1 MKINKTAI
9 IIPCYNV
16 KKNILNVI
24 RKINFKLVET
34 VYLVDDKCPQKSV
47 IYAKK
52 ILNNKK
58 IKYIFL
64 KKNLGVGGATIE
76 GFKKALKSNHTIL
89 IKIDGDGQHD
99 PKDIIKFIQM
109 LNKKNVKYCKGTRLL
124 KKNNIKNMP
133 KLRFFG
139 NIVLTFINRF
149 ITRNHNLTDCLNGF
163 IGIKSYHLKKINLN
177 EIKKNF
183 FFEQDLLFKLSLI
196 NTEIEEIPI
205 KIKYF
210 NTSIQNLNIPKI
222 VIPFTLYHFNNLI
235 IKLFYD

>member
-1 MKINKTAI
+1 MNVNKTAI
-9 IIPCYNV
+9 IIPCHNV

-24 RKINFKLVET
+24 RKIDFKLIDT

-76 GFKKALKSNHTIL
+76 GFKKALISNHTIL

-99 PKDIIKFIQM
+99 PKDIVKFIQM

-139 NIVLTFINRF
+139 NIVLTYVNRYM
-149 ITRNHNLTDCLNGF
+149 TRNHNLTDCLNGF
-163 IGIKSYHLKKINLN
+163 LGIKASHLRKINLN

-196 NTEIEEIPI
+196 NTDIKEIPI

-210 NTSIQNLNIPKI
+210 NTSVQNLSIPKI
-222 VIPFTLYHFNNLI
+222 VFPFILYHYKNLM
-235 IKLFYD
+235 IKIFSD

>member
-1 MKINKTAI
+1 
-9 IIPCYNV
+9 
-16 KKNILNVI
+16 
-24 RKINFKLVET
+24 
-34 VYLVDDKCPQKSV
+34 
-47 IYAKK
+47 
-52 ILNNKK
+52 
-58 IKYIFL
+58 
-64 KKNLGVGGATIE
+64 
-76 GFKKALKSNHTIL
+76 
-89 IKIDGDGQHD
+89 
-99 PKDIIKFIQM
+99 
-109 LNKKNVKYCKGTRLL
+109 
-124 KKNNIKNMP
+124 
-133 KLRFFG
+133 
-139 NIVLTFINRF
+139 
-149 ITRNHNLTDCLNGF
+149 LNGF